1 MLICY
6 DFLGKF
12 KGGDFAPAS
21 TEAVPTGHDHDRV
34 LASYADF
41 LVPEDSTHWLPCIV
55 RRMHSAQSRRIQYGS
70 MLSKI
75 VDNGRR
81 FMCST
86 LAVRHFGSGGGL
98 DAVAYASE
106 LIWTRDVDV
115 DPLSRAEEIALS
127 RVMADLRVLHR
138 LPVADFAKVW
148 GISLL
153 LDVPKNVTST
163 QQVGAGSGNGMNG
176 TTVQAYETSMEDW
189 LAEAVKQTNAPCA
202 TCS

>member
-1 MLICY
+1 
-6 DFLGKF
+6 
-12 KGGDFAPAS
+12 
-21 TEAVPTGHDHDRV
+21 
-34 LASYADF
+34 
-41 LVPEDSTHWLPCIV
+41 
-55 RRMHSAQSRRIQYGS
+55 

-86 LAVRHFGSGGGL
+86 LAVRHFGTGGGL

-106 LIWTRDVDV
+106 LIWTRDVYV
-115 DPLSRAEEIALS
+115 DPLSRAEEVALS

-153 LDVPKNVTST
+153 LDVPKNVPSAP
-163 QQVGAGSGNGMNG
+163 QAGARRGNGMNG
-176 TTVQAYETSMEDW
+176 TPVQAYETSMEDW
-189 LAEAVKQTNAPCA
+189 LAEAVAELMMSSA
-202 TCS
+202 S